1 MMIEVDVSSDLSQ
14 GLEPLLHLILDTV
27 VMGRMQGPETQTDEK
42 FISQP
47 DRLLLAN
54 GAGRDPGDP
63 SATNVELT
71 TAAWTLP
78 SIMHP
83 MIVR

>member
-1 MMIEVDVSSDLSQ
+1 MIEVDASSNLSQ

-42 FISQP
+42 FTSQP
-47 DRLLLAN
+47 ARLLLAN

-63 SATNVELT
+63 SAMNEELI
-71 TAAWTLP
+71 TAAWTLL

-83 MIVR
+83 TIVR

>member
-1 MMIEVDVSSDLSQ
+1 MIEVDVSSDLPQ

-27 VMGRMQGPETQTDEK
+27 VMDRMQGPETQTDEK

-47 DRLLLAN
+47 ARLLLAN